1 MAISEINVRAA
12 MNVLMTDLHV
22 AEHCPRRQV
31 KKQAN
36 HGMEGNPVEARPL
49 RIA

>member
-12 MNVLMTDLHV
+12 MNVLMPHLHV

-31 KKQAN
+31 NKQAN

>member
-12 MNVLMTDLHV
+12 MNVLMTHLHV

-36 HGMEGNPVEARPL
+36 HGMEGEARPL